1 MDLVAGPQGSGKSTF
16 FPVAHRGLDFF
27 NIDDRRRELNRGS
40 SQRIP
45 QEVRRRAIKE
55 YQEFIEEHIRRRRG
69 FAIEVTLGQEITF
82 EQAERARQAGFRVNL
97 TYVAAQVEAC
107 IDRVANRVEGGGHGV
122 SAEVLSTTYA
132 TSMRNLSRAV
142 EEWDVV
148 QVYDN
153 GREAHLQ
160 DAQEDIV
167 PQLVLEAQ
175 RGEITYAR
183 PGPPRWLSAALAG
196 TSYGLV

>member
-1 MDLVAGPQGSGKSTF
+1 
-16 FPVAHRGLDFF
+16 
-27 NIDDRRRELNRGS
+27 
-40 SQRIP
+40 
-45 QEVRRRAIKE
+45 
-55 YQEFIEEHIRRRRG
+55 
-69 FAIEVTLGQEITF
+69 
-82 EQAERARQAGFRVNL
+82 VNL

-122 SAEVLSTTYA
+122 SAEVLRTTYSA
-132 TSMRNLSRAV
+132 SMRNLSRAV
-142 EEWDVV
+142 EEFDVV

-175 RGEITYAR
+175 RGEITYVR